1 MSLVSE
7 PFFGW
12 VPDVHKK
19 LDSKQITF
27 KIPQELLALTRK
39 ILFKRYACDVTLETG
54 KDLVFDGST
63 KTNITLTLKSQTV

>member
-19 LDSKQITF
+19 LDTKQITF
-27 KIPQELLALTRK
+27 KIPPTT
-39 ILFKRYACDVTLETG
+39 ACFDKEDIVLNVTLVTLETG
-54 KDLVFDGST
+54 MDLVFGGST